1 MPPLTWTPEAT
12 CESAAARGVKR
23 LSIWLPMLLLLGI
36 NVGADIGGSSISL
49 RLVYLLPLL
58 AAWWARQDGVAVVL
72 PIALLSIVPEFGWKA
87 GFFWF
92 NFAYSDVA
100 CLLAAGAAIAAA
112 PGDAAARFVG
122 VVKSRQGVWLAA
134 LVLMVT
140 AAVEGARHNIVGS
153 PVGFAI
159 DPLALLAVPL
169 ALLAV
174 SGRQLA
180 AAVGRSS
187 HRGAMLLVTVMLLAL
202 AVQVSL
208 NQGGSAVRLGSAS
221 ASALVPAAVFA
232 AVMCGWTSWW
242 RALLLVGLIALLEQ
256 LAQSTVG
263 SFAGSA
269 LGLRSRPMPWIIF
282 AEAAVATMMGTVFA
296 GERAVGATARGPAP
310 RQLLALSLALAGVFA
325 VLPALSSGSVQV
337 WGAGL
342 WTLAGV
348 SFLGGRHL
356 GGRGAIGVPMA
367 LLLSTAALAVCIDPQ
382 LNKHALSSGLP
393 TLAGAMLTYGLAG
406 WLAGRRAGA
415 GESAVQSAGDRSAID
430 ISAVTRVVHQLD
442 QAATLRA
449 FFALL
454 VPVLVLWHL
463 AGVGV
468 VLDFG
473 LEVFDGD
480 ENATLLGLGLVA
492 ALAALWPLGFVVV
505 DWMDRQDRF
514 RVVSGVSAGAL
525 AWLGAGLAALAL
537 GALLPLVLDDAPGWA
552 RALVVSLL
560 ISGVLALA
568 LWLPGLGKAWLRAAQ
583 AIGLGLAVTAAVA
596 LVTLFH
602 ASGGF
607 EEDAT
612 ALAQLAGGMFAVV
625 LVVIWGVRSVR
636 LRLLL
641 AEDRPRSLLYGAIPQ
656 GGFWVR
662 MAALLGLPS
671 SMWSGAAFG
680 RVAAWCF
687 MLARPLV
694 YAGAALVKFTPPLG
708 VLVIAAGHALFVWG
722 KRQAAALPWHPDAD
736 KADQR
741 APVLFLRS
749 FADDQF
755 DFQRP
760 GWQLRERW
768 YDLWSFRRNIDET
781 MVDEVAAYGP
791 VVALGQPG
799 EAQTRFGAMRHYA
812 SHEDWQDVVV
822 TTARRAHAIV
832 LVAGESPGLRWE
844 FDMLRRE
851 GLLDRTVL
859 LLHPDPARADSN
871 RRSLAW
877 LLGDEAHADRL
888 LASGSG
894 TAVALW
900 QSIEGPRLLR
910 VDSPTAAA
918 YLVALRAHFQRVP
931 PQSLDSVLACRQA

>member
-1 MPPLTWTPEAT
+1 
-12 CESAAARGVKR
+12 
-23 LSIWLPMLLLLGI
+23 MLLLLGI

-49 RLVYLLPLL
+49 QLVYLLPLL
-58 AAWWARQDGVAVVL
+58 AAWWARQGGIAVVL

-100 CLLAAGAAIAAA
+100 CLFAAGAAIAAA

-134 LVLMVT
+134 LALMVT

-153 PVGFAI
+153 QLGFAV
-159 DPLALLAVPL
+159 DPLALLAVP
-169 ALLAV
+169 AVLLAV
-174 SGRQLA
+174 SGRQVA

-187 HRGAMLLVTVMLLAL
+187 HLGAMLLVTVMLLAL

-208 NQGGSAVRLGSAS
+208 NQGGWVVRLGSAS

-232 AVMCGWTSWW
+232 AVACGWTSWW
-242 RALLLVGLIALLEQ
+242 RAILLVGAIALLEQ

-263 SFAGSA
+263 SFADSA

-282 AEAAVATMMGTVFA
+282 AEATVATMMGTVFA
-296 GERAVGATARGPAP
+296 GERAVGATAWGPAP
-310 RQLLALSLALAGVFA
+310 PQLLALSLALSGVFV

-337 WGAGL
+337 WGVGL

-348 SFLGGRHL
+348 SFLSGRHL
-356 GGRGAIGVPMA
+356 GGRGAICVPMA
-367 LLLSTAALAVCIDPQ
+367 LLLSTAALAVFIDPQ
-382 LNKHALSSGLP
+382 LNRYELSSGLP

-406 WLAGRRAGA
+406 WLAGRRAGTD
-415 GESAVQSAGDRSAID
+415 ESAVQSAGDRLVID

-454 VPVLVLWHL
+454 VPMLVLWRM

-468 VLDFG
+468 FLDFG
-473 LEVFDGD
+473 FEVFDD
-480 ENATLLGLGLVA
+480 EENAKLLGLSLVA
-492 ALAALWPLGFVVV
+492 ALSALWPLGFVVV
-505 DWMDRQDRF
+505 DWMDRQDHF
-514 RVVSGVSAGAL
+514 RVVSGLSAGAL

-537 GALLPLVLDDAPGWA
+537 GAPLPLVLDDAPAWA
-552 RALVVSLL
+552 RAVVASLL
-560 ISGVLALA
+560 ISGALALV

-583 AIGLGLAVTAAVA
+583 AIGAGLAIAVA
-596 LVTLFH
+596 VAFVGLFH

-607 EEDAT
+607 EEGAT
-612 ALAQLAGGMFAVV
+612 ARMLLAGGMGAFAVV

-641 AEDRPRSLLYGAIPQ
+641 SEDRPRSLLYGAIPP
-656 GGFWVR
+656 GRFWVR

-671 SMWSGAAFG
+671 SMWSGAALG
-680 RVAAWCF
+680 RVAFWCF

-694 YAGAALVKFTPPLG
+694 YAGAALTKFSPPLG

-722 KRQAAALPWHPDAD
+722 KRQSAAMPWRPDAED
-736 KADQR
+736 ADQR

-760 GWQLRERW
+760 AWQLRLRW

-799 EAQTRFGAMRHYA
+799 KAQTRFGANRHYA
-812 SHEDWQDVVV
+812 SHEDWQDVVLK
-822 TTARRAHAIV
+822 TARRAHAIV

-844 FDMLRRE
+844 FEMLRQE
-851 GLLDRTVL
+851 DLLDRTVL
-859 LLHPDPARADSN
+859 LLHSNPARADSN
-871 RRSLAW
+871 RRSIAW
-877 LLGDEAHADRL
+877 LLGDEAHADHL

-894 TAVALW
+894 TAVALC

-910 VDSPTAAA
+910 VNSPTAAA
-918 YLVALRAHFQRVP
+918 YVVALRAHFQRIP
-931 PQSLDSVLACRQA
+931 PQLLDSVLAYRQT